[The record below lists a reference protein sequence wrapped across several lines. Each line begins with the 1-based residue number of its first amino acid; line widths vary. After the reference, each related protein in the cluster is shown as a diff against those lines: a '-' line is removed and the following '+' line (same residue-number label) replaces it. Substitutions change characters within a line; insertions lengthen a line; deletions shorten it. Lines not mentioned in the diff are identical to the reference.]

1 MHECIITLKHR
12 NKKHISE
19 MKSLLGDTKLSL
31 ADVGAAGGL
40 DKRWHFLRPSNL
52 TEILFEPDPT
62 SFEELQKKSPPNT
75 LIFNAALADSKKEVI
90 LNICK
95 WRQVSSIY
103 EPNFEL
109 INKYPDASRFEIE
122 ERIPLKADSLWNL
135 LYSQNVTALDF
146 IKIDTQGSEL
156 EILKGASDLLKS
168 VIGIEVEVEFIE
180 LYKGQPLFHEV
191 NSYISNW
198 GMSLIDLKRT
208 FWKRKSRYQN
218 TKKGQLIYADALYL
232 REPEVLLEENFD
244 EERLI
249 KALVIYLAYGYS
261 DIAVSL
267 IELALS
273 RNIITP
279 VSAGHLLGSITKD
292 FSLPDFKGKKSLKS
306 ILDFTSRQLYENVF
320 STQTDQKLGN

>member
-1 MHECIITLKHR
+1 MGVIITFIYR
-12 NKKHISE
+12 NKNHISE

-40 DKRWHFLRPSNL
+40 DKRWHFLRPTNL
-52 TEILFEPDPT
+52 TEILFEPDPA
-62 SFEELQKKSPPNT
+62 SFKELQNKSLPNT
-75 LIFNAALADSKKEVI
+75 LVFNAALADSKKEVI

-122 ERIPLKADSLWNL
+122 ERIPLKADSLSNL
-135 LYSQNVTALDF
+135 LYSKNVSALDF

-156 EILKGASDLLKS
+156 EILRGAGDLLRS
-168 VIGIEVEVEFIE
+168 VIGVEVEVEFVE
-180 LYKGQPLFHEV
+180 LYKGQPLFQEV

-198 GMSLIDLKRT
+198 GMSLVDLKRT
-208 FWKRKSRYQN
+208 FWKRESLYQN
-218 TKKGQLIYADALYL
+218 TRKGQLIYADALYL
-232 REPEVLLEENFD
+232 REPEALLEDNCD

-261 DIAVSL
+261 DLAISL
-267 IELALS
+267 TMSALS
-273 RNIITP
+273 KNIISP
-279 VSAGHLLGSITKD
+279 ESADRFLNSIKKE
-292 FSLPDFKGKKSLKS
+292 FLFPDFKGKKSLKG
-306 ILDFTSRQLYENVF
+306 ILDFASKHLNENVF
-320 STQTDQKLGN
+320 STHTDQKLGN